1 MLLRWGKVPHPGGN
15 QDRAIRRPGPTPAPD
30 AQAGLRWATAQD
42 TSCRRGPHG
51 WRRIP
56 RRARS
61 ILFPFEIALK
71 SNPNNVL
78 AANNLGFTY
87 VKMER
92 LPEAITWYEKTLVL
106 DPRRALAYANL
117 GDAYAKVGRIDD
129 AKRAY
134 ARFLELRP
142 DHKIAPAVR
151 ERLSKL
157 P

>member
-1 MLLRWGKVPHPGGN
+1 M
-15 QDRAIRRPGPTPAPD
+15 
-30 AQAGLRWATAQD
+30 
-42 TSCRRGPHG
+42 
-51 WRRIP
+51 
-56 RRARS
+56 
-61 ILFPFEIALK
+61 
-71 SNPNNVL
+71 L

-106 DPRRALAYANL
+106 DPRRALAYA
-117 GDAYAKVGRIDD
+117 KVGRIDD

-151 ERLSKL
+151 ERLSKM

>member
-1 MLLRWGKVPHPGGN
+1 MRDGARHLVST
-15 QDRAIRRPGPTPAPD
+15 GP
-30 AQAGLRWATAQD
+30 L
-42 TSCRRGPHG
+42 
-51 WRRIP
+51 
-56 RRARS
+56 
-61 ILFPFEIALK
+61 
-71 SNPNNVL
+71 
-78 AANNLGFTY
+78 
-87 VKMER
+87 
-92 LPEAITWYEKTLVL
+92 
-106 DPRRALAYANL
+106 RALAYANL

>member
-1 MLLRWGKVPHPGGN
+1 M
-15 QDRAIRRPGPTPAPD
+15 
-30 AQAGLRWATAQD
+30 
-42 TSCRRGPHG
+42 
-51 WRRIP
+51 
-56 RRARS
+56 
-61 ILFPFEIALK
+61 
-71 SNPNNVL
+71 L